1 MKNFM
6 RSMYLTALAAISLV
20 NPFFLLGQSA
30 LVPPKVT
37 VGRNLEAPAKIKLD
51 EPAPDEGLMITL
63 RSANPDLLR
72 ISTSAEKLGTAS
84 LVVRARPG
92 NGESQ
97 EFWLQSLGSSGT
109 VTYTAEAPGRG
120 TGTGTVTL
128 APSGILITGPYQVP
142 KFPTTTG
149 AVPPKIRLLAARL
162 DSSLKFSEQQAVAGG
177 LSLEV
182 TNSNPSA
189 GRLADSPIV
198 IRAGEG
204 SATTQFNPGREGD
217 VTFTIKVAP
226 GFSTPA
232 EFATLTASVRKP
244 GIVVS
249 DDQSIGHNLQVGG
262 VLALGELAPAG
273 GLTVT
278 LTSSDPSR
286 LLLSAS
292 QTEPGS
298 ESVQIKIPAEGI
310 NAVYFLQALGS
321 SGEVEYTATAPGFR
335 SRTGVVKLTPSGITL
350 TPYFQGP
357 PDEAQVLKQQTSDG
371 SHGFTM
377 KESEKSP
384 MKLIAWTAQLDAQ
397 THRSA
402 DITVQPLRAGMSVTI
417 PLTNSNPA
425 VGTIASQVTIDGG
438 SDHGSVDFVPVSAGQ
453 TEISVVTPK
462 DFTVS
467 ANSTRVTGTVSK

>member
-1 MKNFM
+1 M
-6 RSMYLTALAAISLV
+6 RSMCLAAIAAISLV
-20 NPFFLLGQSA
+20 NPSFLLGESA
-30 LVPPKVT
+30 LVPPNAT
-37 VGRNLEAPAKIKLD
+37 VGSNLEAPAKIKLD

-72 ISTSAEKLGTAS
+72 ISTTAEKLGTAS
-84 LVVRARPG
+84 LVIRARPG
-92 NGESQ
+92 NSESQ
-97 EFWLQSLGSSGT
+97 EFWLQALGSSGT

-120 TGTGTVTL
+120 SGTGTVTL
-128 APSGILITGPYQVP
+128 APSGILITGPYRIP
-142 KFPTTTG
+142 KFLTTTG
-149 AVPPKIRLLAARL
+149 ALPPKIRLLAARL
-162 DSSLKFSEQQAVAGG
+162 DSSLKFSEEQAVPGG

-182 TNSNPSA
+182 TNSNASA

-204 SATTQFNPGREGD
+204 SAATQFNPAREGD
-217 VTFTIKVAP
+217 VTFTIKVPP

-249 DDQSIGHNLQVGG
+249 DDLTIGHNLEVGG
-262 VLALGELAPAG
+262 ALALGEFAPAG

-286 LLLSAS
+286 LLISAS
-292 QTEPGS
+292 KTEPGS
-298 ESVQIKIPAEGI
+298 ASVQIKIPAEGI
-310 NAVYFLQALGS
+310 NAIYFLQALGS

-377 KESEKSP
+377 KESEKTP

-402 DITVQPLRAGMSVTI
+402 DITVQPLRAGMTVTV

-425 VGTIASQVTIDGG
+425 VGTIALQVTIAGG
-438 SDHGSVDFVPVSAGQ
+438 SDHGSVDFVPVSAGK